1 MHRRAGS
8 GTVLIA
14 IRFRA
19 RIGADCI
26 TYGMES
32 RKSNSLLVKLALC
45 DRVVCLVI
53 RPFAEGDLTA
63 GIRSRH
69 SSSIQTIL
77 RLINEIVTYSDISY
91 RNRDAFCANPELG
104 FTRVAGTDF
113 YSPNRSLHVHSRG
126 PGSQSLAMQE
136 RRVTGQYQLGHDQ
149 KHDVP
154 LDTYAAAGL
163 NELEQG
169 FDCA

>member
-1 MHRRAGS
+1 MRLRRTRRSA
-8 GTVLIA
+8 IA
-14 IRFRA
+14 IE
-19 RIGADCI
+19 
-26 TYGMES
+26 TPS
-32 RKSNSLLVKLALC
+32 
-45 DRVVCLVI
+45 
-53 RPFAEGDLTA
+53 
-63 GIRSRH
+63 
-69 SSSIQTIL
+69 
-77 RLINEIVTYSDISY
+77 
-91 RNRDAFCANPELG
+91 CAIPELG
-104 FTRVAGTDF
+104 FTRVGKPRPIGTDF
-113 YSPNRSLHVHSRG
+113 YTPNRSLHVHSRG